1 MRDGADTPAMPARH
15 FSSGTVSFVASL
27 LAFLLTYPALASPS
41 PRSCTPPQLDV
52 AKLYAKNPREV
63 RGLLSPTLGP
73 PVVET
78 NQLPDGGSFARLD
91 VADQQDGVSQ
101 RFAWGGSEGS
111 VEIVYQRG
119 RAHLVSV
126 RLEEYETIVRSRSV
140 QPCKPWPKEALAGR
154 AGLKLPKKPSNT
166 RQAQGQMTLRFDIQA
181 NQKKTADWV
190 VRMRCAGNDSKCV
203 DVSVYFP
210 LHVPPGEES
219 HASTQQQL
227 QLTGAVATTPIAP
240 PAPAPAARSRLDLG
254 ENVAVSGARRPLK
267 SN

>member
-1 MRDGADTPAMPARH
+1 VR
-15 FSSGTVSFVASL
+15 
-27 LAFLLTYPALASPS
+27 AFLSPS
-41 PRSCTPPQLDV
+41 
-52 AKLYAKNPREV
+52 
-63 RGLLSPTLGP
+63 LGP

-140 QPCKPWPKEALAGR
+140 QPCKPWTKEALAAR
-154 AGLKLPKKPSNT
+154 AGLKLPNKPSNT
-166 RQAQGQMTLRFDIQA
+166 RQAQGQLTLRFDIA
-181 NQKKTADWV
+181 TTQKKTADWV
-190 VRMRCAGNDSKCV
+190 VRMRCAGNDNKCV

-219 HASTQQQL
+219 RASLQQI

-240 PAPAPAARSRLDLG
+240 VAPPPPARSRLDLG
-254 ENVAVSGARRPLK
+254 ENVASTGARRPLK